1 MIAAVVC
8 IALLGAQVLDFN
20 SWPTDRMSRPADRAA
35 ISALPAVPKVRQKV
49 AIRPPARRA
58 TTATR
63 RPQRSASQAPAPR
76 RNTPRFR
83 SGSGPSRPG
92 AAAIPS
98 PGGTQPVP
106 ASRPQPAPVPVPV
119 PVPKP
124 LPVPVPVRDIAQTTA
139 GTGRSTGAELGGQVG
154 KVSPAAGQVVTGAT
168 DQAAGT
174 VESVAGRLP

>member
-49 AIRPPARRA
+49 EILPSARRA

-63 RPQRSASQAPAPR
+63 RPQRAASQAPATPR
-76 RNTPRFR
+76 RNTPQFR

-92 AAAIPS
+92 AGAIPS

-106 ASRPQPAPVPVPV
+106 ASRPQPAPVPVP
-119 PVPKP
+119 KP
-124 LPVPVPVRDIAQTTA
+124 LPVPVPVRDVAETTA
-139 GTGRSTGAELGGQVG
+139 GTVRSTGATLGGEVG